1 MMNKFKKG
9 ELVIISG
16 RGKEFNEENTNVLG
30 RIKEKDYYFNQYLV
44 EVFFGKN
51 DWFKEEDLTPVFE
64 KKNRKK
70 DKYKVGLV
78 IEDRGLRYILD
89 EMREKEYKTINMFK
103 KADIFQEFNE
113 NDKTYF
119 LIIWSNTYWANTN
132 YTVQEIEKALPILKK
147 ENIGYQY
154 IVLGISDKKYIKI
167 DEFTKNDSNVD
178 ILELSTKIKI
188 KKIGGYI

>member
-16 RGKEFNEENTNVLG
+16 KGKEFNEENTNVLG

-78 IEDRGLRYILD
+78 IENRGLRYILD
-89 EMREKEYKTINMFK
+89 KMKEKDHKTIDMFQ
-103 KADIFQEFNE
+103 KADIFQEFTE
-113 NDKTYF
+113 GEKTYKMEQIYNQGTEQFVQFF
-119 LIIWSNTYWANTN
+119 LDAKFKSSKVEYN
-132 YTVQEIEKALPILKK
+132 EKNGRI
-147 ENIGYQY
+147 
-154 IVLGISDKKYIKI
+154 KYILFEQI
-167 DEFTKNDSNVD
+167 
-178 ILELSTKIKI
+178 
-188 KKIGGYI
+188 